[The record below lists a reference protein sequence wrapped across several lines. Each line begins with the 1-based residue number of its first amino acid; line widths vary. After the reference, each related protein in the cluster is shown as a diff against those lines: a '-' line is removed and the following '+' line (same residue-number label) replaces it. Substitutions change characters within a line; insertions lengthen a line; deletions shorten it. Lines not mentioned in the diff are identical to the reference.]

1 MIRQD
6 IAHYRIASLL
16 GAGGMGQVYLAQD
29 LKLGRRVALKLLPP
43 ETSSNENAR
52 KRLIREARA
61 AATLDHPN
69 ICSVYEVG
77 EDNGCSFIAMQYL
90 EGETLDRLLK
100 NGPLPLKETLSIAT
114 QIAEALAEAH
124 SHGIVHRD
132 IKPANIMIV
141 KGSRV
146 KVMDFGLAKTTSP
159 SNPVD
164 SEIQTETLMTTP
176 GTVIGTVP
184 YMSPEQVKGEIVD
197 PRSDVF
203 SFGVVIYEMLTGHQP
218 FIGKTNAETISAIL
232 TRELP
237 SLIEFT
243 IAPAELQRIVRK
255 CLNKER
261 EQRYQSTRDLAIDLN
276 NLKLDN
282 TANATPFQVKR
293 YPSRLYIGALVAAL
307 VALAGIGIYLLVSRW
322 TSKSQNPLWSNAQTV
337 ATQLTNYGGTEGAGA
352 LSPDGK
358 SFVFIS
364 AHGGTPD
371 LWLRQIAGGEPVR
384 LTHDADEEQD
394 PIYAPDGETIYF
406 TRVEKT
412 GPTIWRMGVLG
423 GQARRIVSGGSN
435 PSPSRDGRSL
445 AYFLTSSSNTGVD
458 LNVMS
463 VDGGNVRQL
472 AKAIEGFAG
481 PASWSPDG
489 RWLSYTRGGLFAP
502 SNLFIIEVNTG
513 KERQVS
519 HFVGSA
525 EGIGAQIWLPD
536 NRHLLVSYTPQQAS
550 SQNDL
555 EVLDSTDGSLTRLTM
570 NIEQSFTALSSS
582 ADGTRV
588 IATATQ
594 NRREVWKVPLGPN
607 AEENGRNA
615 VRLLDS
621 SQDPMWTYVS
631 RDGRTLLFNNATTGS
646 RNLWTMPLDGS
657 VPPRQITAIAGY
669 NVMHS
674 SLSPDGTRVAFVS
687 RTTGNSDIWTQN
699 VDGSDLRQLTNDA
712 AADAWPVWSPN
723 GEWIVFG
730 SLNEGRWE
738 TKRIPASGGVPEKVV
753 DGFFRGDLISQPDG
767 KGTWLV
773 TWIAGTGGIRLID
786 FDQHKVIW
794 EERFERETFS
804 LPMFSR
810 DGRFISLPRAETSDR
825 DAIWLYETATGR
837 SRLAAKFSE
846 PFQMGFRACWVDDG
860 HALIVNRI
868 QTISHVV
875 LLDRFWQKLS
885 PT

>member
-550 SQNDL
+550 FQNDL

-657 VPPRQITAIAGY
+657 VPARQITAIAGY